1 MYLHLGSGVVV
12 PEADVIGIFDMDN
25 TTGSLITRGFLS
37 EAEKAGRVISVSDEL
52 PDSFVVCAGRAA
64 AVCSG
69 ESSFKEGEKKV
80 HDRNNGNM
88 KVYLSQ
94 LSSQT
99 LGRRSGT
106 MRFE

>member
-12 PEADVIGIFDMDN
+12 PEADIIGIFDMDN
-25 TTGSLITRGFLS
+25 TTSSHITRGFLND
-37 EAEKAGRVISVSDEL
+37 AEKAGSVTSVSDEL
-52 PDSFVVCAGRAA
+52 PNSFVVCSRMRSANTAIHS
-64 AVCSG
+64 SG
-69 ESSFKEGEKKV
+69 PIREIAKGTAD
-80 HDRNNGNM
+80 HDM

-99 LGRRSGT
+99 LGKRSGT